1 MSIRA
6 TQASRSGLL
15 IAPALFALVEFAVQF
30 FVATGYGIFR
40 DELYYISCAKRLA
53 WGYVDQPPLS
63 IALLALQRLVLPDM
77 VLTLKLLPALA
88 GAATVYL
95 TGALAARLGGRA
107 WAQAAASLAALC
119 APVYLALFGFY
130 SMNAFDVMLWTV
142 AAWLIVRTIDTGG
155 TRWWVLLGIA
165 LGLGLQN
172 KISVL
177 WLGVGLAAAL
187 LLTAQR
193 RALRTAGPWLA
204 AGTAGLIALPNLL
217 WQAAHGWPTLEFMG
231 NAAQYKNVELALTDF
246 VGQQVLFMNPLALPL
261 WLGGLLWLLLAPTA
275 RRWRPL
281 AVIFVTVFLLL
292 AASGSAKPYY
302 LAPAFPP
309 LLAAGGVALSR
320 LVQRRRPLVAAYLVA
335 LGAAGIALAPMALP
349 VLAPASYSAYA
360 RTIGIQPKAQERHEV
375 GALPQH
381 LADRLG
387 WEELA
392 ADVAQVVAALPVEER
407 ADVAIYTTNYGRAGA
422 IELYGERDGLPRVV
436 SGHNNWWLW
445 GPGPGQPRALIL
457 VGGRIEEHR
466 EAFES
471 VELEATHRCEL
482 CMPFEREIPI
492 FVGRGWKRPIAEIW
506 PSTKE
511 FM

>member
-1 MSIRA
+1 M
-6 TQASRSGLL
+6 
-15 IAPALFALVEFAVQF
+15 
-30 FVATGYGIFR
+30 
-40 DELYYISCAKRLA
+40 
-53 WGYVDQPPLS
+53 
-63 IALLALQRLVLPDM
+63 
-77 VLTLKLLPALA
+77 
-88 GAATVYL
+88 
-95 TGALAARLGGRA
+95 
-107 WAQAAASLAALC
+107 
-119 APVYLALFGFY
+119 
-130 SMNAFDVMLWTV
+130 
-142 AAWLIVRTIDTGG
+142 RTIDTGG

-193 RALRTAGPWLA
+193 RALRTPGPWLA
-204 AGTAGLIALPNLL
+204 AGLAGLIALPHLL
-217 WQAAHGWPTLEFMG
+217 WQAAHDWPTLEFMS
-231 NAAQYKNVELALTDF
+231 NAARYKNVELPLSDF

-292 AASGSAKPYY
+292 AASGSAKAYY
-302 LAPAFPP
+302 LAPAYPP
-309 LLAAGGVALSR
+309 ILAAGGVALSR
-320 LVQRRRPLVAAYLVA
+320 LVHRRRALVAAYLVL
-335 LGAAGIALAPMALP
+335 LGIAGAALAPTVTPMLSP
-349 VLAPASYSAYA
+349 GSYGFYAAYA
-360 RTIGIQPKAQERHEV
+360 EAVGVKIRPQERNAV
-375 GALPQH
+375 GELPQH

-387 WEELA
+387 WPELA
-392 ADVAQVVAALPVEER
+392 ADVARVIDALPAGER
-407 ADVAIYTTNYGRAGA
+407 AGAAIFTTNYGRAGA
-422 IELYGERDGLPRVV
+422 LELYGERWGLPPVA
-436 SGHNNWWLW
+436 SGHNSWWLW
-445 GPGPGQPRALIL
+445 GPPAAEPTVLIL

>member
-1 MSIRA
+1 M
-6 TQASRSGLL
+6 
-15 IAPALFALVEFAVQF
+15 
-30 FVATGYGIFR
+30 
-40 DELYYISCAKRLA
+40 
-53 WGYVDQPPLS
+53 
-63 IALLALQRLVLPDM
+63 
-77 VLTLKLLPALA
+77 
-88 GAATVYL
+88 
-95 TGALAARLGGRA
+95 
-107 WAQAAASLAALC
+107 
-119 APVYLALFGFY
+119 
-130 SMNAFDVMLWTV
+130 
-142 AAWLIVRTIDTGG
+142 RTIDTGG
-155 TRWWVLLGIA
+155 TRWWVLLGIV

-177 WLGVGLAAAL
+177 WLGAGLAAAL

-193 RALRTAGPWLA
+193 RALRTPGPWLA
-204 AGTAGLIALPNLL
+204 AGIAGLIALPHLL

-231 NAAQYKNVELALTDF
+231 NAARYKNVELSLTDF

-320 LVQRRRPLVAAYLVA
+320 LVQRRRLLVAAYLAA

-360 RTIGIQPKAQERHEV
+360 RTIGIQPKAQERNAV
-375 GALPQH
+375 GELPQH

-387 WEELA
+387 WPELA
-392 ADVAQVVAALPVEER
+392 ADVARVVDALPAGER
-407 ADVAIYTTNYGRAGA
+407 AGAAIFTTNYGRAGA
-422 IELYGERDGLPRVV
+422 LELYGERLGLPPVA

-445 GPGPGQPRALIL
+445 GPPAAEPTVLVL
-457 VGGRIEEHR
+457 VGGRIEDHR
-466 EAFES
+466 EALES
-471 VELEATHRCEL
+471 VELVAIHRCAL

-492 FVGRGWKRPIAEIW
+492 FVGRGWKVPLAEVW
-506 PSTKE
+506 PRTRE